1 MRRLIAVVDMEA
13 FHWGCSEWNYF
24 RRTFHVAVGVQPKSL
39 KLPAVEPVITLK
51 KKKKKD
57 TGEEI
62 IDCGRGGDVCCRC
75 GREGSC

>member
-1 MRRLIAVVDMEA
+1 MRRLIAVVDMEG
-13 FHWGCSEWNYF
+13 FHGDALSGTTLGVRFMLPLVCS
-24 RRTFHVAVGVQPKSL
+24 PSL
-39 KLPAVEPVITLK
+39 KLPAVEPVVTL
-51 KKKKKD
+51 KKD